1 MGRHSLVGVIL
12 ALVLASVLAAAT
24 PCPIQYGLLDNL
36 EESENLLKI
45 SKRHAEI
52 HHVAKREAKMHAVS
66 KRQAS
71 DTSRLEALQLR
82 TALMFIEADQAAD
95 ITVAL
100 ALAEVF
106 NKINSTLQAGRGGNP
121 DAFERQLQGIA
132 ANVSANSV
140 LPKDCGRRGHPLT
153 PLALTAR
160 FPPPEPLR
168 QRDPLRGS
176 HPWVVSVGYKNGD
189 KDTIGCVAVVISRH
203 HVITHAICAATT
215 KYDHVLL
222 KNTAYK
228 VSNRW
233 FHPSLKSDDDV
244 TNGHNIGIVMTE
256 KLVFNDEVQPACLP
270 GINDVVSAVGD
281 GTTTLVGFEASPR
294 GGVTKYLLGPTP
306 RPSIPCSASKP
317 SEPSELEAARVGI
330 RSTRSSTDTHAEL
343 SVTVDQDPS
352 TGRVEVTGVGPVTD
366 PSSNYPMAF
375 TLIQTH
381 TFWLELMVKNS
392 IRLCSEHK

>member
-24 PCPIQYGLLDNL
+24 PLSDTEKSTVSASQYGLLDNL
-36 EESENLLKI
+36 EESENLLKL

-52 HHVAKREAKMHAVS
+52 HHVAKREAKMHSVS

-71 DTSRLEALQLR
+71 DTSRLQALQLR

-140 LPKDCGRRGHPLT
+140 LPKDCGRSPSDSG
-153 PLALTAR
+153 
-160 FPPPEPLR
+160 
-168 QRDPLRGS
+168 DPLRGS

-256 KLVFNDEVQPACLP
+256 KPLVFNDELQPACLP

-294 GGVTKYLLGPTP
+294 GGVTKYSWANSKTFNSLLCFEALGALGTGGGQSRNSLYEILNRHHMCVL
-306 RPSIPCSASKP
+306 RPFK
-317 SEPSELEAARVGI
+317 E
-330 RSTRSSTDTHAEL
+330 AEL

-392 IRLCSEHK
+392 IRLLL

>member
-1 MGRHSLVGVIL
+1 MIISVDHSDDLDALSPVPLLITASSSVSFLAGAAVENSAHVHRGRPGSRHNRGTGASGGV
-12 ALVLASVLAAAT
+12 
-24 PCPIQYGLLDNL
+24 Q
-36 EESENLLKI
+36 
-45 SKRHAEI
+45 
-52 HHVAKREAKMHAVS
+52 
-66 KRQAS
+66 Q
-71 DTSRLEALQLR
+71 
-82 TALMFIEADQAAD
+82 DQQH
-95 ITVAL
+95 T
-100 ALAEVF
+100 
-106 NKINSTLQAGRGGNP
+106 AGRP
-121 DAFERQLQGIA
+121 RRQPRRLRETTPGH
-132 ANVSANSV
+132 
-140 LPKDCGRRGHPLT
+140 CGQRQRQQRPAEGLWK
-153 PLALTAR
+153 
-160 FPPPEPLR
+160 EPLR

-330 RSTRSSTDTHAEL
+330 RSTRSSTDTHVCVL
-343 SVTVDQDPS
+343 RPFQR
-352 TGRVEVTGVGPVTD
+352 G
-366 PSSNYPMAF
+366 
-375 TLIQTH
+375 
-381 TFWLELMVKNS
+381 
-392 IRLCSEHK
+392 